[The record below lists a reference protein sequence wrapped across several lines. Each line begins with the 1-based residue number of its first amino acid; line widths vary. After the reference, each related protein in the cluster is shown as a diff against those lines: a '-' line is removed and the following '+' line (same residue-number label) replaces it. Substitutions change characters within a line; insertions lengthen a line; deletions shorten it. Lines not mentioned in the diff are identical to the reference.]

1 MASIQENIDKIM
13 TLFQEMESMC
23 IDVTETI
30 RQMNEEIAKLPNEY
44 TGMASG
50 IINPYF
56 KLLNT
61 AEIVYT
67 YVREFTVKILSHESL
82 TTNEMVIVLKMIETA
97 NNIALDIHKLL

>member
-13 TLFQEMESMC
+13 TLFNQVESFND
-23 IDVTETI
+23 IHKI
-30 RQMNEEIAKLPNEY
+30 NEEISKLPNEY

-67 YVREFTVKILSHESL
+67 HVWEFTGKILSQESL
-82 TTNEMVIVLKMIETA
+82 TRNQMVIILQMMETA

>member
-13 TLFQEMESMC
+13 TLFQKVGSFSYLC
-23 IDVTETI
+23 
-30 RQMNEEIAKLPNEY
+30 QMNEEIAKLPNEY
-44 TGMASG
+44 SGMASG

-67 YVREFTVKILSHESL
+67 HVWEFTGKMLSQ
-82 TTNEMVIVLKMIETA
+82 
-97 NNIALDIHKLL
+97 

>member
-13 TLFQEMESMC
+13 ALFQQVDSFN
-23 IDVTETI
+23 I
-30 RQMNEEIAKLPNEY
+30 RQLNEKIAKLPNEY

-67 YVREFTVKILSHESL
+67 YVWEFTGKYLSQELL
-82 TTNEMVIVLKMIETA
+82 TRNQMVIILQMMEIA
-97 NNIALDIHKLL
+97 NNIALEIHKLV